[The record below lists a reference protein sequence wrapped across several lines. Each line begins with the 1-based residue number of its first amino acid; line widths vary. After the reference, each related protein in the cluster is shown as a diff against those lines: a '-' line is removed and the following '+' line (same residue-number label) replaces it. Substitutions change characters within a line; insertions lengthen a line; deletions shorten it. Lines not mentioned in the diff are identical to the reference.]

1 MLRLRVDVFTA
12 AHTWHP
18 PKGTA
23 PVPPLQP
30 APLTLTQ
37 VLTGHRLLRLL
48 GRRIADLAP
57 QGDLGLGPDP
67 EGPVGFALVRAVQQ
81 AGRWTVLPEPLVL
94 SVHGDGQP
102 PQPDDS
108 LALPEERVWRA
119 GSHDTAVRLAVV
131 AAPMSSLLQAS
142 LAGG

>member
-1 MLRLRVDVFTA
+1 
-12 AHTWHP
+12 
-18 PKGTA
+18 
-23 PVPPLQP
+23 VPPLQP

>member
-1 MLRLRVDVFTA
+1 M
-12 AHTWHP
+12 
-18 PKGTA
+18 
-23 PVPPLQP
+23 PPLQP

-94 SVHGDGQP
+94 SVHGDGQS